1 MIHELICRF
10 SGFTNGSDA
19 NDVSDSDNDD
29 DDDEKPN
36 KVPDEEEED
45 RSESPPKPKRKR
57 GRPPK
62 VAKTEEKPA
71 KDRWVSQRL
80 IELCELS
87 CKFPLIP
94 LRK

>member
-1 MIHELICRF
+1 MGHF
-10 SGFTNGSDA
+10 PTGFTNGSDA

-36 KVPDEEEED
+36 KVDEEEED

-62 VAKTEEKPA
+62 VPKTVTEEKPA
-71 KDRWVSQRL
+71 KDRWVSGIVFSSGLEFDSR
-80 IELCELS
+80 
-87 CKFPLIP
+87 
-94 LRK
+94 